1 MPFSISQKH
10 KNKFNRLR
18 KTAPFLAMRSKR
30 VKKSPDS
37 IYKFIRKTKP
47 TVTVSRPFWRDSCFS
62 QTQMLEF
69 LFFHSQLKKKLFAV
83 FYLFD
88 KNTCFSLIRSHG
100 RGFFRPE
107 ASLFY
112 FFIQKFFPRFF
123 PKNPHVLAIENIDL
137 VSQF

>member
-1 MPFSISQKH
+1 MPFSISQKY

-30 VKKSPDS
+30 VKKHLTA
-37 IYKFIRKTKP
+37 FINSYEKLNQQLQYRALSGAIH
-47 TVTVSRPFWRDSCFS
+47 V
-62 QTQMLEF
+62 F
-69 LFFHSQLKKKLFAV
+69 LKHKCWSFYSFIHNLKKKLFAV

-123 PKNPHVLAIENIDL
+123 RKNPHVLAIENIDL